1 MAKYPEPGRVK
12 TRLAAALGAERA
24 CALYRAFILDLADR
38 LAALPYE
45 VIWAYDP
52 APAPFAALVPH
63 ARCVPQ
69 VGGDL
74 GARMGHAVAAAFAE
88 QAAPLVV
95 LGADVPHV
103 PVSSIQAA
111 AAVEPGRVV
120 LGPAEDGGYYLIAL
134 ARPAPELFAGVPW
147 GAAGVLEAT
156 RARADGLGL
165 ATDLLAPTFDVDE
178 SGDLRRLRLLLD
190 GGGVALPRTAA
201 LLASEASVPS

>member
-1 MAKYPEPGRVK
+1 MAKYPAPGRVK

-45 VIWAYDP
+45 VIWSYDP
-52 APAPFAALVPH
+52 AQAPFAALVPH

-69 VGGDL
+69 VDGDL

-88 QAAPLVV
+88 QAAPVVV

-103 PVSSIQAA
+103 PVSCIEE
-111 AAVEPGRVV
+111 AVAVVPGRVV

-134 ARPAPELFAGVPW
+134 ARPVPELFGGVPW
-147 GAAGVLEAT
+147 GGADVLAAT
-156 RARADGLGL
+156 RARAERLGL

-178 SGDLRRLRLLLD
+178 SADLARLRVLLD
-190 GGGVALPRTAA
+190 GGAVALPRTAA
-201 LLASEASVPS
+201 LLASDPSGPS

>member
-12 TRLAAALGAERA
+12 TRLAAALGDERA

-45 VIWAYDP
+45 VIWSYDP
-52 APAPFAALVPH
+52 APASFAALVPR

-69 VGGDL
+69 AGGDL
-74 GARMGHAVAAAFAE
+74 GARMEHAMAAAFAE
-88 QAAPLVV
+88 HAAPVVV

-103 PVSSIQAA
+103 PVSSIEAA

-147 GAAGVLEAT
+147 GGPGVLDAT
-156 RARADGLGL
+156 RARAGHLGL

-178 SGDLRRLRLLLD
+178 SVDLARLRRLLD

-201 LLASEASVPS
+201 LLASDASVPS

>member
-1 MAKYPEPGRVK
+1 MAKYPAPGRVK

-45 VIWAYDP
+45 VIWSYDP

-69 VGGDL
+69 VDGDL

-88 QAAPLVV
+88 QAAPVVV

-103 PVSSIQAA
+103 PVSCIEE
-111 AAVEPGRVV
+111 AVAVVPGRVV

-134 ARPAPELFAGVPW
+134 ARPVPELFAGVPW
-147 GAAGVLEAT
+147 GGADVLATT
-156 RARADGLGL
+156 RARAERLGL

-178 SGDLRRLRLLLD
+178 SADLARLRVLLD
-190 GGGVALPRTAA
+190 GGAVALPRTAA
-201 LLASEASVPS
+201 LLASDPSRPS